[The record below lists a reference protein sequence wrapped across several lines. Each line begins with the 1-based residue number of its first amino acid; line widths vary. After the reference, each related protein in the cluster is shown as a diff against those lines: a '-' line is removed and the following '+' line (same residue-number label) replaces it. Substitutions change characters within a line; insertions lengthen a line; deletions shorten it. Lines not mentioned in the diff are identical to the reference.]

1 MLKNKKVIS
10 FISLS
15 SIIFT
20 IISFVFITG
29 YIYFNI
35 SFNVVITGS
44 MEPDMPVGSAIFVKK
59 NIATNLLEDGDIILF
74 NYKNN
79 NIIHRIVDIYTKDD
93 SLYFKTKGDNNEFI
107 DDFDTN
113 QKDIIGKHLIT
124 IPIIGYILSSIRNN
138 SIFLFLFFGFVFIY
152 CIFSIRSILKDIDEY
167 STLSATYD
175 ALYG

>member
-20 IISFVFITG
+20 IISFVCITG
-29 YIYFNI
+29 YIFFNI

-59 NIATNLLEDGDIILF
+59 NIDISLLKDGDIILF
-74 NYKNN
+74 KYKNN
-79 NIIHRIVDIYTKDD
+79 NIVHRIVDIYTKED

-113 QKDIIGKHLIT
+113 QKDIIGKHLLRLRI
-124 IPIIGYILSSIRNN
+124 
-138 SIFLFLFFGFVFIY
+138 
-152 CIFSIRSILKDIDEY
+152 
-167 STLSATYD
+167 
-175 ALYG
+175 